1 MAGQGPI
8 KGHLTCPTSRFLRV
22 SELREPEEGD
32 RGQQVIREGSKP
44 HVEASGSIP
53 WSHWEAQAGQGHNC
67 GKMGG
72 ETGLKGGLGLRT
84 VMGPRKPDLRQW
96 EMLSITEQG
105 NLGREGL
112 GAESGPVCAQ
122 NWSLRPREAL
132 GSWAQQ
138 PNWEQKLQK

>member
-1 MAGQGPI
+1 MWR
-8 KGHLTCPTSRFLRV
+8 HLDS
-22 SELREPEEGD
+22 S
-32 RGQQVIREGSKP
+32 
-44 HVEASGSIP
+44 

-105 NLGREGL
+105 NLGREGFREL
-112 GAESGPVCAQ
+112 
-122 NWSLRPREAL
+122 SLVQYVRKI
-132 GSWAQQ
+132 GV
-138 PNWEQKLQK
+138 